1 MKKTLAL
8 LLACL
13 LALAAIGTAIAE
25 EVVYGY
31 RGDEAVE
38 EQVVYDAEGVRITAT
53 GLKIVRYAP
62 VLALRIENASGRPL
76 VFDVPESA
84 LNDWM
89 WDATLCLYVD
99 NDGEPDDDE
108 YYEEG
113 ELTVADGETLECGLG
128 YSNEY
133 FYEPCGITGF
143 GELGFVLRACDPDS
157 GDTLFV
163 TPAIDV
169 ATSLGADYPGLYVD
183 AGTLAYDDH
192 GIRVL
197 IAGLSADEYS
207 AGVQIYVNNSSDK
220 PVIVTAERC
229 AVNGVE
235 TEAWFG
241 AQVSPGRQCLSIM
254 GFDDGIAQIDR
265 LAVAFRVEEYTME
278 YTEDPAII
286 GTSDVVEVEF

>member
-1 MKKTLAL
+1 MKKTIAL
-8 LLACL
+8 LIACL
-13 LALAAIGTAIAE
+13 LTLTALMTAAAE
-25 EVVYGY
+25 EAVYGY
-31 RGDEAVE
+31 LGDETVE
-38 EQVVYDAEGVRITAT
+38 EQVVYDAGGVRVTVT
-53 GLKIVRYAP
+53 GLSIARYAP

-76 VFDVPESA
+76 AFDLPESA

-89 WDATLCLYVD
+89 WDATLCLFVD

-113 ELTVADGETLECGLG
+113 QLTVADGETLECGLG
-128 YSNEY
+128 YANEY

-143 GELGFVLRACDPDS
+143 GELGFVLRASDPDS

-169 ATSLGADYPGLYVD
+169 ATSLGADWPGLYVD

-192 GIRVL
+192 EIRIL
-197 IAGLSADEYS
+197 IVGLNADEYS
-207 AGVQIYVNNSSDK
+207 AGVQIYVNNYSDK

-254 GFDDGIAQIDR
+254 GFDAGVTQIDR
-265 LAVAFRVEEYTME
+265 LAVAFRVEEYTAE
-278 YTEDPAII
+278 YTEAPAVI